1 MKIRPLNDWVVIKAT
16 DAEERTAGGIIIP
29 EVAKKKPQWGTVEA
43 VGPGAYETKKGSDKK
58 KGDKTFVPC
67 EVRPGQHVLYERYM
81 GSEFELDGQQILMV
95 REKHILGTLEESGSG
110 STAIQKKS
118 PTDLQAKGPS
128 ALQKKAA
135 NAVEPV
141 KKAPA
146 KKKTK
151 K

>member
-43 VGPGAYETKKGSDKK
+43 VGPGAYETKKGSAKK
-58 KGDKTFVPC
+58 DEKKFIPC

-95 REKHILGTLEESGSG
+95 REKNILGILEDSGAG
-110 STAIQKKS
+110 STALQKKS
-118 PTDLQAKGPS
+118 STDLQAKGPS

-135 NAVEPV
+135 NAVEPS